1 MHENTV
7 ILYDN
12 SNYDDPANQDDS
24 AKHDS
29 HDYHP
34 KASEFTWKCIY
45 SLMNENVTS
54 TGTCRSCTALLTSQI
69 L

>member
-7 ILYDN
+7 ILYGN
-12 SNYDDPANQDDS
+12 SNYDDPANHDDS

-34 KASEFTWKCIY
+34 KA
-45 SLMNENVTS
+45 
-54 TGTCRSCTALLTSQI
+54 
-69 L
+69 